1 MEFNK
6 AAARGTG
13 EALFRSLVDG
23 SHLGQEREYRSLTGK
38 WSELSVLAGCAN
50 AQTDGQNGALQCL
63 LNATIP
69 FFQFSFRYLQMKY

>member
-6 AAARGTG
+6 AAAKGTG

-38 WSELSVLAGCAN
+38 
-50 AQTDGQNGALQCL
+50 
-63 LNATIP
+63 
-69 FFQFSFRYLQMKY
+69 